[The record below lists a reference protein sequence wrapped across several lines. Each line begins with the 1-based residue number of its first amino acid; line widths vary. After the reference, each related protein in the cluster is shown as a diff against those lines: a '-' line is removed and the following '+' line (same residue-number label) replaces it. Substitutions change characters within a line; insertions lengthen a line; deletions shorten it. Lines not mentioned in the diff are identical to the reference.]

1 VFVVAAGTTS
11 AEVARVAVDRLTSIN
26 TRVVGVVLN
35 RAKVDARS
43 AFYYPYGDDDERA
56 ARESLVQTARS

>member
-1 VFVVAAGTTS
+1 
-11 AEVARVAVDRLTSIN
+11 
-26 TRVVGVVLN
+26 VLN
-35 RAKVDARS
+35 KAKVDARS